1 VSHNFKLLAAVILS
15 PFSTFLPP
23 FLARDRSGGIRYR
36 LMLWHSGTFRG
47 GRRRRG
53 TRQRRSVAGHCPSPT
68 FHTTLSLTL
77 PPSPSFYTILCPS
90 LLFLQVSNTNFAF
103 HHTIY
108 ARQVEDEELELD
120 EGAGIFEL
128 GPDGGAH
135 THRVID
141 SSVASAIAASPAAA
155 AFFEACRP

>member
-1 VSHNFKLLAAVILS
+1 
-15 PFSTFLPP
+15 
-23 FLARDRSGGIRYR
+23 
-36 LMLWHSGTFRG
+36 
-47 GRRRRG
+47 
-53 TRQRRSVAGHCPSPT
+53 
-68 FHTTLSLTL
+68 
-77 PPSPSFYTILCPS
+77 
-90 LLFLQVSNTNFAF
+90 LQVSNTNFAF